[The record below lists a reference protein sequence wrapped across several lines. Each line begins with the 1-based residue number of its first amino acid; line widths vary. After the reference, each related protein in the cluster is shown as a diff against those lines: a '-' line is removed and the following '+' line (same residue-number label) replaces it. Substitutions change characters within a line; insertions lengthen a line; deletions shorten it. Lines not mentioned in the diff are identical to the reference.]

1 MNAEREAKESGEER
15 RRREE
20 EEKKK
25 KEDEKSPK
33 RRLKSQGKGNQAKS
47 EGGSETKVKEKTK
60 PNVERHGILRTLED
74 LQCEATRRWT
84 ICHMANLGF
93 MSRGEFNKGSR
104 ISGLKFHEKLN
115 Y

>member
-1 MNAEREAKESGEER
+1 MQRGKRRRVERSEGGER
-15 RRREE
+15 RKR
-20 EEKKK
+20 
-25 KEDEKSPK
+25 K
-33 RRLKSQGKGNQAKS
+33 RRKRTRKDRKGEMESQGKGNQAKS

-60 PNVERHGILRTLED
+60 PNLERHGILRTLED